1 MLENETTIG
10 VEALV
15 AEAERLRQQ
24 GARLVT
30 ATGLDEGDHFDVI
43 YHFALET
50 KLHHLRLSVAKAD
63 TVPSISGVFPGA
75 FLIENEMKELLGV
88 QITGIS
94 VDYGGRLFL
103 VEGGPE
109 RPLAKTEVSG
119 VGGQKPGAG
128 EPGKSNGPATM
139 PTMTFGRRSPTPDPR
154 REVGQ

>member
-50 KLHHLRLSVAKAD
+50 KLQHLRLSVAKAD
-63 TVPSISGVFPGA
+63 AVPSISGVFPGA

-88 QITGIS
+88 RVTGIS

-109 RPLAKTEVSG
+109 RPLAKAG
-119 VGGQKPGAG
+119 VGGQKPGTR
-128 EPGKSNGPATM
+128 EPGKSNGPATL
-139 PTMTFGRRSPTPDPR
+139 PSGPRPPTPDPR